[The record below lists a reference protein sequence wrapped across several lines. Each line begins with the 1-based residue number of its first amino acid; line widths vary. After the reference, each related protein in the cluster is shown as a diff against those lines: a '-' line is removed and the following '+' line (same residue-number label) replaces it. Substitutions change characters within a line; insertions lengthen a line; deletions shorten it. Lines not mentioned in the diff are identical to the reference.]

1 MKAPSIIAY
10 STDSAVADHLRDF
23 AAVHRWRLQEVKTPA
38 GLRTALAMPRP
49 IVVLWEIDAVS
60 SDAAA
65 DAALADIHRSF
76 PDVPIVVVSPSKLSD
91 DDRPAWSAARLN
103 LGARHILF
111 PPWTK
116 LVLEDLAGGLLA
128 ASIRRIT
135 GKDPPPPMPRGDA
148 AIDLAEGVY
157 DDED

>member
-1 MKAPSIIAY
+1 VKSPLIVVV
-10 STDSAVADHLRDF
+10 SAATELADHLRDL
-23 AAVHRWRLQEVKTPA
+23 AGVHRWRLHEVKTPA
-38 GLRTALAMPRP
+38 GLATALAAPRP
-49 IVVLWEIDAVS
+49 AVVIWEIDAGEAS
-60 SDAAA
+60 SAA
-65 DAALADIHRSF
+65 DGSLADVHRAF

-91 DDRPAWSAARLN
+91 DDRPGWSAARLN
-103 LGARHILF
+103 LGAKHVLF

-135 GKDPPPPMPRGDA
+135 GKDPPPPLPRGDA

-157 DDED
+157 EDE